1 MQFQK
6 NKAGI
11 LGGAGKILIK
21 LLIVVLVFF
30 AAVILVDRIEF
41 PSPKKNIEKI
51 IKNEN
56 FKIIK

>member
-6 NKAGI
+6 NKASI
-11 LGGAGKILIK
+11 FGGAGKILIK